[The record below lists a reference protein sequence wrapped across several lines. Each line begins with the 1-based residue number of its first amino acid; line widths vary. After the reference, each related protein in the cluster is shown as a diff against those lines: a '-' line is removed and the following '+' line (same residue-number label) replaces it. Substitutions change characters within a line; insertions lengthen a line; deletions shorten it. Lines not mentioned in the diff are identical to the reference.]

1 MNRRLMTGDHHGR
14 MAGRATLLVRAVDE
28 ILGMHTYSGH
38 CQRPSCSWPR
48 TGTGRTSP
56 GNSGQLPAH
65 HAGHAGVRLPVRN
78 RSDRLKSPGGGPV
91 SVTLGEVRRLV
102 AHRITAVPS
111 RAVS

>member
-1 MNRRLMTGDHHGR
+1 MNRRPMTGDHHGR

-28 ILGMHTYSGH
+28 ILARTPTRGTI
-38 CQRPSCSWPR
+38 

-65 HAGHAGVRLPVRN
+65 HAGHAGARLPVRN
-78 RSDRLKSPGGGPV
+78 RSDRLKPWRRPA
-91 SVTLGEVRRLV
+91 SVTFGEVRRLV